1 MKYKFKAAILEKLNS
16 PLKIDYIS
24 FDGKLLKGQILV
36 KILYSGICGSQL
48 GEIQGI
54 KGKDNYL
61 PHLMGHEGIGEVLDI
76 NQKVKKVKKG
86 DYVLL
91 HWMPSRGI
99 NSPVPSYE
107 WKNKKVNAGNLT
119 TFNTL
124 AVVSENKLTKISK
137 KQSQNKKVLL
147 LGCTASTA
155 IGSAKKLTKINLKD
169 YVAVSGCGSIGLN
182 IIQYAK
188 YIGVKHIVAVDIND
202 SKLKLAQKN

>member
-1 MKYKFKAAILEKLNS
+1 MYYIGKLHVNVSLLQRNGSGGLIILIIQVIIHLSILSNKMKYKFKAAILEKLNS

-24 FDGKLLKGQILV
+24 FDGKLLKGQVLV

-137 KQSQNKKVLL
+137 KQSQNKKVL
-147 LGCTASTA
+147 
-155 IGSAKKLTKINLKD
+155 
-169 YVAVSGCGSIGLN
+169 
-182 IIQYAK
+182 
-188 YIGVKHIVAVDIND
+188 
-202 SKLKLAQKN
+202 

>member
-76 NQKVKKVKKG
+76 NQKIG
-86 DYVLL
+86 FQAN
-91 HWMPSRGI
+91 R
-99 NSPVPSYE
+99 
-107 WKNKKVNAGNLT
+107 NL
-119 TFNTL
+119 
-124 AVVSENKLTKISK
+124 I
-137 KQSQNKKVLL
+137 
-147 LGCTASTA
+147 
-155 IGSAKKLTKINLKD
+155 
-169 YVAVSGCGSIGLN
+169 
-182 IIQYAK
+182 
-188 YIGVKHIVAVDIND
+188 
-202 SKLKLAQKN
+202 